1 MVEKGQIDS
10 DIPCKRQ
17 SLFLAFACE
26 KEASFSLVELR
37 GFEPLTSSMPRK
49 RAPSAPQPQDSAH
62 YREWTRLLSTG
73 ILKFFIL
80 TYSILIGVK
89 SNVQDVNPRNL
100 SQ

>member
-1 MVEKGQIDS
+1 M
-10 DIPCKRQ
+10 
-17 SLFLAFACE
+17 
-26 KEASFSLVELR
+26 VELR

-80 TYSILIGVK
+80 TYSILIGGKAKCSRCEPPKFIPV
-89 SNVQDVNPRNL
+89 V
-100 SQ
+100 

>member
-1 MVEKGQIDS
+1 M
-10 DIPCKRQ
+10 
-17 SLFLAFACE
+17 
-26 KEASFSLVELR
+26 VELR

-80 TYSILIGVK
+80 TYCILIVGK
-89 SNVQDVNPRNL
+89 IKYLRCEPKNFSL
-100 SQ
+100 AL